1 MYNTLF
7 AVEKRRND
15 TLNDQLKQSYMD
27 SAKTKLSY
35 NELNILLQ
43 QMSQE
48 KVKLVQE
55 NVSKQT
61 ENDNLQELLQ
71 STKRELFQA
80 STQQREQLE
89 QLTRVQLECQNAK
102 FDIEELTVQLEELR
116 EELTKK
122 LEELRQLHD
131 MNVTAE
137 LLIRCVLCNL
147 NESAAHCHSLPL
159 RSKLKKYGQELEHNI
174 KQKDEQVVTLQ
185 NCLAAT
191 VGQRIRQCFAQSQ
204 AYQHATFRLMH
215 FVAFCM
221 LPGTPPPALP
231 MSSAVEKIKGIFHG
245 NKLDDRK

>member
-1 MYNTLF
+1 
-7 AVEKRRND
+7 
-15 TLNDQLKQSYMD
+15 MD

-35 NELNILLQ
+35 NELNILLEK
-43 QMSQE
+43 MNQE

-61 ENDNLQELLQ
+61 ENENLQELLQ
-71 STKRELFQA
+71 STKRELFQT

-116 EELTKK
+116 EELTNK

-131 MNVTAE
+131 KNVAAE
-137 LLIRCVLCNL
+137 LLIRCVLSNS
-147 NESAAHCHSLPL
+147 NESSIHYLLSLC
-159 RSKLKKYGQELEHNI
+159 SKLKKYSQQLEQDL

-245 NKLDDRK
+245 NKLDIRK

>member
-147 NESAAHCHSLPL
+147 NESSAHCQFSYTAQQTKEIRPGAGAQHQAEGRTGGHTAELPCRHSGSTHSPML
-159 RSKLKKYGQELEHNI
+159 RPESGLSTCHISSDALR
-174 KQKDEQVVTLQ
+174 
-185 NCLAAT
+185 CLLHAAGHAPSCST
-191 VGQRIRQCFAQSQ
+191 HVQCCREDQG
-204 AYQHATFRLMH
+204 H
-215 FVAFCM
+215 F
-221 LPGTPPPALP
+221 PWQQT
-231 MSSAVEKIKGIFHG
+231 
-245 NKLDDRK
+245 R